1 MKLKDV
7 LWGLFVAITFVVILA
22 VVIVLVPVGINYLV
36 LSPTP
41 ERFKLADPSNGWLNF
56 FAVYY
61 GSVITVIVS
70 FIVLYRTIKSNQKE
84 NNTNRK
90 LQMSILKYQI
100 NKDRNNAIKD
110 LFARY
115 IYSLDYFGI
124 KSLAKVF
131 DNNKQS
137 YFYSLRQ
144 LLEKTSIA
152 YQMLE
157 FNLNDFKD
165 DEERRFID
173 TINTFRISYN
183 ELLMDLL
190 WMLQPYNNKGTDEE
204 NRNTYIEQLK
214 ECEAK
219 SSYSN
224 KGTNRIWHV
233 VQKYDY
239 RIKDNCHKI
248 INECIDNFDFRAI
261 EKIANDFFDYEKSKN
276 EALINISE

>member
-1 MKLKDV
+1 MKWYKV
-7 LWGLFVAITFVVILA
+7 LFYILIGLA
-22 VVIVLVPVGINYLV
+22 VVFLITVAVPVGINYLI
-36 LSPTP
+36 LTP
-41 ERFKLADPSNGWLNF
+41 VPDSFQLANPSNGWLNF

-70 FIVLYRTIKSNQKE
+70 LIILYRTINNNHKE
-84 NNTNRK
+84 NNANRL
-90 LQMSILKYQI
+90 LQTAILKYQI

-115 IYSLDYFGI
+115 INSLDYFGI

-137 YFYSLRQ
+137 YFYSIRQ

-152 YQMLE
+152 CDMLE

-165 DEERRFID
+165 DEERRIID
-173 TINTFRISYN
+173 TIRTFRISYN

-190 WMLQPYNNKGTDEE
+190 WLLQPYNNEGKDEE
-204 NRNTYIEQLK
+204 NRDVYIEQLK

-219 SSYSN
+219 ASDSN
-224 KGTNRIWHV
+224 KGTNRIWYIA
-233 VQKYDY
+233 QQYDY
-239 RIKDNCHKI
+239 KIKDNSHKI
-248 INECIDNFDFRAI
+248 INECIDKFNFRAI
-261 EKIANDFFDYEKSKN
+261 EKIANDFFDYERSKN